1 MMAKVTRK
9 RFLEW
14 YYSDQDDMIMLANMV
29 YEDLITQGE
38 CRISV
43 EQIYDACIYIPGHI
57 TDYEGEDKNTIEFDI
72 EDVELIY

>member
-1 MMAKVTRK
+1 MKATVTRK

-14 YYSDQDDMIMLANMV
+14 YYSDQEDMLMLAHMV

-43 EQIYDACIYIPGHI
+43 EQIFDACIYIPAHI
-57 TDYEGEDKNTIEFDI
+57 TNYDDVDKNMIDFDP